1 MFDRFT
7 ERARKVI
14 ILAKEEAKRFNHDY
28 IGTEHILL
36 GLIKE
41 GESVAAAVLQNLGL
55 SLDTIRLEVEKLV
68 QFGPATIVSGDI
80 PFTPK
85 AKKVIELAMDEARRL
100 GHNYIGTEHLLLGLI
115 KEGEGVASH
124 VLMNVGLD
132 LNKVRA
138 EVIKLL
144 GSSTPSG
151 SSGSA
156 GAGSGSGGASTGSAG
171 KGKAKTPALDAFGRD
186 LSLMARDGKLDPVVG
201 RQEEI
206 ERVIQILAR
215 RTKNNPVLLGEA
227 GVGKTAIVEGLAQRI
242 ITGDV
247 PEILLDKRIVVL
259 DLALMVAGTKYRG
272 QFEERIKA
280 VMDEIRRSDNVMVFI
295 DEIHTLVGAGGAEGA
310 IDASNI
316 LKPALSRGEIQCIGA
331 STLDEYRKYI
341 EKDAA
346 LARRFQTIIVDPP
359 SVDEAIQILK
369 GLRDKYE
376 AHHRVKILDEA
387 IEAAAKL
394 SERYISGRF
403 LPDKAIDL
411 IDEAASRARL
421 SMTTMPKDL
430 KKLEGEI
437 EAFKREKEAAIKA
450 QDFEKAAKLRD
461 DERKAKEEL
470 LNVKKRWKES
480 KSEVEVQV
488 TEEDI
493 ANIVAKWTGVPL
505 ARLEEKETS
514 RLLRMEEELHRRVI
528 GQDEAIRAIS
538 NAVRRSRS
546 GLRNPRRPIGT
557 FIFLGPT
564 GVGKTLLARA
574 LAEFM
579 FGDGDAVIVVDCSEY
594 GEKFNVS
601 RLVGAPPGYV
611 GYEEGGQL
619 TEKVRRR
626 PYSVVLFDE
635 IEKAHP
641 DVFNILLQLMEEG
654 RLTDS
659 FGRKV
664 DFRNTVVIMTSNVG
678 ADLVQKSSM
687 GFVEK
692 KESID
697 FEPLKRR
704 LLEEVKRAFRPEF
717 LNRIDDTIV
726 FHPLVRQDLEQ
737 IINFELKEVQD
748 RLREKNMELD
758 LTPEAIKYLIDKGY
772 DPVFGARP
780 LKRTLQKY
788 IENVLAED
796 ILSGKF
802 KDGDKI
808 KAELR
813 GEIVTFEKAS

>member
-68 QFGPATIVSGDI
+68 QFGPSTVVSGDI

-132 LNKVRA
+132 LNKVRS

-144 GSSTPSG
+144 GSTTPNTEPGAPSPSMG
-151 SSGSA
+151 GPGSA
-156 GAGSGSGGASTGSAG
+156 AGG
-171 KGKAKTPALDAFGRD
+171 KSKTKTPALDAFGRD
-186 LSLMARDGKLDPVVG
+186 LSQLARDGKLDPVVG
-201 RQEEI
+201 RQDEI
-206 ERVIQILAR
+206 QRVIQILAR

-227 GVGKTAIVEGLAQRI
+227 GVGKTAIVEGLAQMI
-242 ITGDV
+242 IAGDV
-247 PEILLDKRIVVL
+247 PEILADKRIVVL

-280 VMDEIRRSDNVMVFI
+280 VMDEIRRTENVMIFI
-295 DEIHTLVGAGGAEGA
+295 DELHTLVGAGGAEGA

-316 LKPALSRGEIQCIGA
+316 LKPSLSRGEIQCIGA
-331 STLDEYRKYI
+331 TTLDEYRKYI

-346 LARRFQTIIVDPP
+346 LARRFQTVVVEPP
-359 SVDEAIQILK
+359 SVEDTIQILK

-387 IEAAAKL
+387 LEAAAKL
-394 SERYISGRF
+394 SDRYISGRF
-403 LPDKAIDL
+403 LPDKAIDI

-421 SMTTMPKDL
+421 SVTTMPKDL
-430 KKLEGEI
+430 KKVEADI
-437 EAFKREKEAAIKA
+437 ESLRREKESSIKA
-450 QDFEKAAKLRD
+450 QDFEKAAKMRD

-470 LNVKKRWKES
+470 QRMKKSWKES

-493 ANIVAKWTGVPL
+493 AFVLSKWTGVPL
-505 ARLEEKETS
+505 ARLEEKETA
-514 RLLRMEEELHRRVI
+514 RLLKMEDELHKKII

-538 NAVRRSRS
+538 HAVRRSRS
-546 GLRNPRRPIGT
+546 GLRNPRRPIGS

-574 LAEFM
+574 LADFM
-579 FGDGDAVIVVDCSEY
+579 FGDQDAVVVVDCSEY

-626 PYSVVLFDE
+626 PYSVVLLDE

-664 DFRNTVVIMTSNVG
+664 DFRNTIVIMTSNVG
-678 ADLVQKSSM
+678 ADLVRKQGDLGFAPKKDEMNYEVLKQKLLD
-687 GFVEK
+687 ETK
-692 KESID
+692 K
-697 FEPLKRR
+697 
-704 LLEEVKRAFRPEF
+704 VFRPEF
-717 LNRIDDTIV
+717 LNRVDDTIV
-726 FHPLVRQDLEQ
+726 FHPLTRQDLEQ
-737 IINFELKEVQD
+737 IIHIELKEVHD
-748 RLREKNMELD
+748 RLKDKKIELI
-758 LTPEAIKYLIDKGY
+758 LSEEVLKFLIDQGY

-780 LKRTLQKY
+780 LKRTIQRF
-788 IENVLAED
+788 IENVLAEE
-796 ILSGKF
+796 ILGGKF
-802 KDGDKI
+802 EEGDKI
-808 KAELR
+808 VAEIR
-813 GEIVTFEKAS
+813 GERISFEKAT